1 MKDLEE
7 LRQHALQ
14 LFAGFNE
21 LEDPERLVMPIL
33 IDAIRIV
40 EVYRRTR
47 HQVILLPE
55 LTKSTDA
62 LLRELEIIARTN
74 EWADEAKS

>member
-7 LRQHALQ
+7 LRQYALR
-14 LFAGFNE
+14 LFRGFDE

-47 HQVILLPE
+47 NQVTLLPE
-55 LTKSTDA
+55 LTQSTDA

-74 EWADEAKS
+74 EWANETKS